1 MKERVEHLRKQYP
14 KGTKIELLEM
24 DDVQAP
30 PIGTVGTVYGVDDL
44 GSLLVRWENGSSL
57 SVIDGVDKLKRFGIN
72 EIRRKDIKRAIA
84 LFLLGGETCNMSRQ
98 NLN

>member
-1 MKERVEHLRKQYP
+1 MKERVEHLKKQYP

-30 PIGTVGTVYGVDDL
+30 PIGTVGTVYGIDDL

-57 SVIDGVDKLKRFGIN
+57 SVIDGVDRVKKIPH
-72 EIRRKDIKRAIA
+72 
-84 LFLLGGETCNMSRQ
+84 
-98 NLN
+98 

>member
-1 MKERVEHLRKQYP
+1 MKERVEYLKKQYP

-57 SVIDGVDKLKRFGIN
+57 SVIDGVDRVKKIP
-72 EIRRKDIKRAIA
+72 
-84 LFLLGGETCNMSRQ
+84 S
-98 NLN
+98 

>member
-1 MKERVEHLRKQYP
+1 MKERVEHLRKRYP
-14 KGTKIELLEM
+14 IGTKIELLEM

-57 SVIDGVDKLKRFGIN
+57 SVIDGVDRVKK
-72 EIRRKDIKRAIA
+72 IRH
-84 LFLLGGETCNMSRQ
+84 
-98 NLN
+98 

>member
-30 PIGTVGTVYGVDDL
+30 SIGTVGTVYGVDDL

-57 SVIDGVDKLKRFGIN
+57 SVIDGVDRVKK
-72 EIRRKDIKRAIA
+72 IRH
-84 LFLLGGETCNMSRQ
+84 
-98 NLN
+98 

>member
-1 MKERVEHLRKQYP
+1 MKDRVEHLRKQYP

-57 SVIDGVDKLKRFGIN
+57 SVIDGVDRVKK
-72 EIRRKDIKRAIA
+72 IRH
-84 LFLLGGETCNMSRQ
+84 
-98 NLN
+98 

>member
-14 KGTKIELLEM
+14 IGTKIELLEM

-44 GSLLVRWENGSSL
+44 GSILVRWENGSSL
-57 SVIDGVDKLKRFGIN
+57 SVIDGVDRVKK
-72 EIRRKDIKRAIA
+72 IRH
-84 LFLLGGETCNMSRQ
+84 
-98 NLN
+98 

>member
-14 KGTKIELLEM
+14 KGTKVKLLEM
-24 DDVQAP
+24 NDVQAP

-57 SVIDGVDKLKRFGIN
+57 SVIDGVDRVKK
-72 EIRRKDIKRAIA
+72 IRH
-84 LFLLGGETCNMSRQ
+84 
-98 NLN
+98 

>member
-1 MKERVEHLRKQYP
+1 MKERVAQLRNQYP
-14 KGTKIELLEM
+14 KGTKVKLLEM

-57 SVIDGVDKLKRFGIN
+57 SVIDGVDRVKKIPH
-72 EIRRKDIKRAIA
+72 
-84 LFLLGGETCNMSRQ
+84 
-98 NLN
+98 

>member
-1 MKERVEHLRKQYP
+1 MKERVAQLRNQYP
-14 KGTKIELLEM
+14 NGTKIELVEM

-57 SVIDGVDKLKRFGIN
+57 SVIDGVDKVKKIPS
-72 EIRRKDIKRAIA
+72 K
-84 LFLLGGETCNMSRQ
+84 
-98 NLN
+98 

>member
-14 KGTKIELLEM
+14 NGTKIELLEM

-30 PIGTVGTVYGVDDL
+30 PVGTVGTVYGVDDL

-57 SVIDGVDKLKRFGIN
+57 SVIDGVDIVKK
-72 EIRRKDIKRAIA
+72 IRH
-84 LFLLGGETCNMSRQ
+84 
-98 NLN
+98 

>member
-57 SVIDGVDKLKRFGIN
+57 SVIDGADRVKK
-72 EIRRKDIKRAIA
+72 IRH
-84 LFLLGGETCNMSRQ
+84 
-98 NLN
+98 

>member
-1 MKERVEHLRKQYP
+1 MKDRVELLRKQYP

-30 PIGTVGTVYGVDDL
+30 PVGTVGTVQGVDDL

-57 SVIDGVDKLKRFGIN
+57 SVIDGVDRVKKIPY
-72 EIRRKDIKRAIA
+72 K
-84 LFLLGGETCNMSRQ
+84 
-98 NLN
+98 

>member
-1 MKERVEHLRKQYP
+1 MKEKVEHLRKQYP

-57 SVIDGVDKLKRFGIN
+57 SVIDGVDRVKK
-72 EIRRKDIKRAIA
+72 IR
-84 LFLLGGETCNMSRQ
+84 N
-98 NLN
+98 

>member
-1 MKERVEHLRKQYP
+1 MKERVEQLRKQYP
-14 KGTKIELLEM
+14 EGTKIELLEM

-57 SVIDGVDKLKRFGIN
+57 SVIDGVDRVKK
-72 EIRRKDIKRAIA
+72 IRH
-84 LFLLGGETCNMSRQ
+84 
-98 NLN
+98 

>member
-1 MKERVEHLRKQYP
+1 MKDRVDLLRKQYP

-30 PIGTVGTVYGVDDL
+30 PVGTVGTVQGVDDL

-57 SVIDGVDKLKRFGIN
+57 SVIDGVDRVKKIPY
-72 EIRRKDIKRAIA
+72 K
-84 LFLLGGETCNMSRQ
+84 
-98 NLN
+98 

>member
-1 MKERVEHLRKQYP
+1 MKDRVELLRKQYP

-30 PIGTVGTVYGVDDL
+30 PVGTVGTVYGVDDL

-57 SVIDGVDKLKRFGIN
+57 SVIDGVDRVKK
-72 EIRRKDIKRAIA
+72 IRH
-84 LFLLGGETCNMSRQ
+84 
-98 NLN
+98 

>member
-1 MKERVEHLRKQYP
+1 MKERVAQLRNQYP

-30 PIGTVGTVYGVDDL
+30 PVGTVGIVQGVDDL

-57 SVIDGVDKLKRFGIN
+57 SVIDGVDRVKKIPS
-72 EIRRKDIKRAIA
+72 K
-84 LFLLGGETCNMSRQ
+84 
-98 NLN
+98 

>member
-1 MKERVEHLRKQYP
+1 MKERVAQLRNQYP

-30 PIGTVGTVYGVDDL
+30 PVGTVGIVQGVDDL

-57 SVIDGVDKLKRFGIN
+57 SVIDGVDRVKK
-72 EIRRKDIKRAIA
+72 IA
-84 LFLLGGETCNMSRQ
+84 S
-98 NLN
+98 

>member
-1 MKERVEHLRKQYP
+1 MKDRVELLRKQYP

-30 PIGTVGTVYGVDDL
+30 PVGTVGTVQGVDDL

-57 SVIDGVDKLKRFGIN
+57 SVIDRVDRVKKIPS
-72 EIRRKDIKRAIA
+72 K
-84 LFLLGGETCNMSRQ
+84 
-98 NLN
+98 

>member
-30 PIGTVGTVYGVDDL
+30 PVGTVGIVQGVDDL
-44 GSLLVRWENGSSL
+44 GSILVRWENGSSL
-57 SVIDGVDKLKRFGIN
+57 SVIDGVDRVKK
-72 EIRRKDIKRAIA
+72 IRH
-84 LFLLGGETCNMSRQ
+84 
-98 NLN
+98 

>member
-1 MKERVEHLRKQYP
+1 MKERVEYLRKQYP
-14 KGTKIELLEM
+14 EGTKIELLEM

-57 SVIDGVDKLKRFGIN
+57 SVIDGVDRVKK
-72 EIRRKDIKRAIA
+72 IRH
-84 LFLLGGETCNMSRQ
+84 
-98 NLN
+98 

>member
-1 MKERVEHLRKQYP
+1 MKDRVELLRKQYP

-30 PIGTVGTVYGVDDL
+30 PVGTVGTVQGVDDL

-57 SVIDGVDKLKRFGIN
+57 SVIDGVDRVKK
-72 EIRRKDIKRAIA
+72 IRH
-84 LFLLGGETCNMSRQ
+84 
-98 NLN
+98 

>member
-30 PIGTVGTVYGVDDL
+30 PVGTVGIVQGVDDL
-44 GSLLVRWENGSSL
+44 GSILVRWGNGSSL
-57 SVIDGVDKLKRFGIN
+57 SVIDGVDRVKK
-72 EIRRKDIKRAIA
+72 IRH
-84 LFLLGGETCNMSRQ
+84 
-98 NLN
+98 